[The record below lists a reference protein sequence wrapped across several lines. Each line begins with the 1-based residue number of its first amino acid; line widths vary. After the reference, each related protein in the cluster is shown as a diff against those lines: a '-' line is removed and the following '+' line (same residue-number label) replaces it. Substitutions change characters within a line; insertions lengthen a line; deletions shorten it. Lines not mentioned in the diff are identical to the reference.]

1 MFNNGSH
8 QALPCINLPCSR
20 FRVLN
25 RPAFDPRKSFKY
37 GGRNT
42 IGHGLALTLSNV
54 QGTICLVATDLDCAL
69 NKDSHDMLSNQLTL
83 QD

>member
-1 MFNNGSH
+1 MFINGSH

-25 RPAFDPRKSFKY
+25 RPAIDPRKSFKY
-37 GGRNT
+37 GGRKT
-42 IGHGLALTLSNV
+42 FGHGLTLTLTNV
-54 QGTICLVATDLDCAL
+54 QGSICLVAIDKDCAS
-69 NKDSHDMLSNQLTL
+69 NRESHDMLSNQLTQ